1 MNNNIFKLIDIKSE
15 QADLLLNCIEN
26 ILKANVYFD
35 GTHHWLKAKDVK
47 EIVEETLEKFE
58 LLTEKAENLVK
69 KTGKK
74 HESRKDT

>member
-1 MNNNIFKLIDIKSE
+1 MNNNIFKLIAVKSE
-15 QADLLLNCIEN
+15 QTDLLLNCIEN

-58 LLTEKAENLVK
+58 PLTKKAENLVK
-69 KTGKK
+69 NTGKK